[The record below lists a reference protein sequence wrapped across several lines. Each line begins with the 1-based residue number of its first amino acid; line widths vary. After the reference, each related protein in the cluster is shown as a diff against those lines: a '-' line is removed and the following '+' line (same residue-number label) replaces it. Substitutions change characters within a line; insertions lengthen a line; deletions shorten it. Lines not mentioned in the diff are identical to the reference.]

1 MGVSCTNIF
10 NNQHVEMKFLNL
22 SAIKKSYN
30 VCKKRFFKFLTQAE
44 NILPYYYS
52 LIACVIFLWLAES
65 YITSA
70 LGTLNAWCVCDL
82 NKTAFG
88 WIVFFSVS
96 LYIGVSIWKYV
107 RRGLYV
113 SHRYLCWWSIGL
125 AYYLYYRLLSSHFLF
140 WGINVLGMNIA
151 YLDLLVP
158 VFLNLVIL
166 KILNSVKK
174 TERTSGGNILS
185 DEPISDIE
193 FDLFDYK
200 DIVKYL
206 KGDLESVN
214 VTEHA
219 FSVGI
224 TGEWG
229 TGKSSF
235 LNIFEKSIDDSNSIV
250 VRFYP
255 RSSTKPDNIQDDFF
269 DVFSEAIRKYHT
281 SISGTITR
289 YIRALKLVEGEGL
302 FNRLTDAFESF
313 NVEDERNRIS
323 EAISKIG

>member
-1 MGVSCTNIF
+1 M
-10 NNQHVEMKFLNL
+10 EFLNL

-52 LIACVIFLWLAES
+52 FIACVIFLWLAES

-107 RRGLYV
+107 KRGLYV
-113 SHRYLCWWSIGL
+113 SHQCLCWCSIGL

-140 WGINVLGMNIA
+140 WGVNVLGMDIA

-158 VFLNLVIL
+158 AFLTLVIL
-166 KILNSVKK
+166 KILNSVKE

-193 FDLFDYK
+193 SD
-200 DIVKYL
+200 
-206 KGDLESVN
+206 
-214 VTEHA
+214 
-219 FSVGI
+219 
-224 TGEWG
+224 
-229 TGKSSF
+229 
-235 LNIFEKSIDDSNSIV
+235 
-250 VRFYP
+250 
-255 RSSTKPDNIQDDFF
+255 
-269 DVFSEAIRKYHT
+269 
-281 SISGTITR
+281 
-289 YIRALKLVEGEGL
+289 
-302 FNRLTDAFESF
+302 
-313 NVEDERNRIS
+313 
-323 EAISKIG
+323 